1 MKREYDRL
9 LRASGWIPVSCAL
22 ATNSRFHL
30 VLVTGYVPGT
40 SIRELLAAG
49 SSLYDPLTGVAH
61 LLRRLH
67 DNTRT
72 SCDREREFAYF
83 HEVLDQN
90 RLPAHQRE
98 WFNRLLGAW
107 WHSTRIG
114 QDEGCMARGDATPAT
129 TSTTAEPGRSILKVS
144 GTTPSHPRSR
154 NPRCR
159 DQGIGRGNVRA
170 EDHIGHFLWY
180 YSESE
185 VAFRRHTADLPFF
198 MALGYLGSP
207 GCPGGRLNAT
217 GCSRRRRH
225 VSPQARRGSGC
236 SL

>member
-114 QDEGCMARGDATPAT
+114 QDEGCMARGDATPGNYLYDGGAWAIDFEGVRDHAHRIRDPGILAAEIKASAGGMSGLRT
-129 TSTTAEPGRSILKVS
+129 TSVTSS
-144 GTTPSHPRSR
+144 GTTARARWRFAAIPPICRSSWR
-154 NPRCR
+154 SATSDRP
-159 DQGIGRGNVRA
+159 A
-170 EDHIGHFLWY
+170 
-180 YSESE
+180 
-185 VAFRRHTADLPFF
+185 
-198 MALGYLGSP
+198 ALAG
-207 GCPGGRLNAT
+207 A
-217 GCSRRRRH
+217 
-225 VSPQARRGSGC
+225 
-236 SL
+236 